1 MASLFIRSSREGRGE
16 RSREVERGDEV
27 SVVLFV
33 NKRGDSCE
41 GKRNGMVLFNFH
53 ETLFLNSMLVSD
65 ADVVFGR

>member
-41 GKRNGMVLFNFH
+41 GKRNGMVLLTFTKH
-53 ETLFLNSMLVSD
+53 CS
-65 ADVVFGR
+65 